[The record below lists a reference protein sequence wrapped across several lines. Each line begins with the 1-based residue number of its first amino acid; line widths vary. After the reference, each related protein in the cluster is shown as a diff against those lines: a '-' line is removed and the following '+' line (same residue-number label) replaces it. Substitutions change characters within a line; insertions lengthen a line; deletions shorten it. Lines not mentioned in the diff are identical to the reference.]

1 MPEKDNEMTNNIIHT
16 DSPLADQQLKTL
28 MLIVDLIIPGDEKR
42 NMPAASDTGINSY
55 LTAMGSAQ
63 LQALTFA
70 LTSLESSFVDAG
82 LVIDTLSASEKKAQ
96 IEHFSSEQV
105 ELWQLLVMMT
115 YTCYYQDE
123 DVVKALGLNPLPPF
137 PRGNEVKQGDLS
149 LLDPVRNR
157 TGLYRDC

>member
-1 MPEKDNEMTNNIIHT
+1 MTNNIIHT
-16 DSPLADQQLKTL
+16 DSPLADPQLKIL

-42 NMPAASDTGINSY
+42 NMPAASDTGINTY
-55 LTAMGSAQ
+55 LTAMEAEQ

-70 LTSLESSFVDAG
+70 LVSLESSFVDAG
-82 LVIDTLSASEKKAQ
+82 LMIDSLSVSERKAH
-96 IEHFSSEQV
+96 IENFSSEQV

-123 DVVKALGLNPLPPF
+123 EVIKALGLNPLPPF

-149 LLDPVRNR
+149 LLDQVRKR
-157 TGLYRDC
+157 TGLYREC